1 MTTEPLENA
10 RHEAFVQ
17 YIIAGKSQRQAYL
30 AAFPAAKRCKPAN
43 VDSKACTL
51 FADAKIRARYNDL
64 MQAAASDAVMSRQE
78 RMETLS
84 EFARSEDAFPKTR
97 MQAIDLLNK
106 MDGSYIQKIEAT
118 VTGDLSETA
127 ARVGAILDE

>member
-1 MTTEPLENA
+1 MAGPLENA

-30 AAFPAAKRCKPAN
+30 AAFPAAKRCKPETIDN
-43 VDSKACTL
+43 KAHVL
-51 FADAKIRARYNDL
+51 FKSDEIKARYNAL
-64 MQAAASDAVMSRQE
+64 QAAAASDAVMSRQE

-84 EFARSEDAFPKTR
+84 EFARSEDAFPKAR

-118 VTGDLSETA
+118 VTGDLSETS